1 MKLVSK
7 NLIIIFT
14 RNPELGKVKTRLAKT
29 IGDESALNIYKFL
42 LHHTE
47 QIIRNID
54 CDKAVYYSVKIR
66 NNDIWDKTVYQ
77 KHQQKGNDLGKRMH
91 NAFRDAF
98 SKGYKKVVIVGSDL
112 YDLKAKDINKAFEQ
126 LSKCDVVIG
135 PAVDGGYYLLGMKI
149 MHSQIF
155 QNKDWGTSTV
165 FQSTINNLQNENVFL
180 LHELN
185 DVDIYDDMKDNKILK
200 ALILND

>member
-1 MKLVSK
+1 MSK

-14 RNPELGKVKTRLAKT
+14 RNLELGKVKTRLAKT
-29 IGDESALNIYKFL
+29 IGDKSALNIYKFL
-42 LHHTE
+42 LNHTE
-47 QIIRNID
+47 ITIRGIN
-54 CDKAVYYSVKIR
+54 CDKAVYYSIKVR

-77 KHQQKGNDLGKRMH
+77 KHQQKGNDLGERMH
-91 NAFRDAF
+91 NAFREAF

-112 YDLKAKDINKAFEQ
+112 YDLKAKDINYAFEQ

-135 PAVDGGYYLLGMKI
+135 PATDGGYYLLGIKTMYS
-149 MHSQIF
+149 HIF
-155 QNKDWGTSTV
+155 KNIDWGTSTV

-185 DVDIYDDMKDNKILK
+185 DVDIYDDIKDNKILK

>member
-1 MKLVSK
+1 VKLVSK

-14 RNPELGKVKTRLAKT
+14 RNLELGKVKTRLAKT

-42 LHHTE
+42 LNHTE
-47 QIIRNID
+47 KTIRNID
-54 CDKAVYYSVKIR
+54 YDKAVYYSIKVR

-77 KHQQKGNDLGKRMH
+77 KHQQRGNDLGERMH
-91 NAFRDAF
+91 NAFREAF
-98 SKGYKKVVIVGSDL
+98 SKGYKKIVIVGSDL
-112 YDLKAKDINKAFEQ
+112 YDLEAKDINYAFEQ

-165 FQSTINNLQNENVFL
+165 FQSTINNLQNKRVFL
-180 LHELN
+180 LDELN
-185 DVDIYDDMKDNKILK
+185 DIDTYDDMKDNSILK
-200 ALILND
+200 KHIKK